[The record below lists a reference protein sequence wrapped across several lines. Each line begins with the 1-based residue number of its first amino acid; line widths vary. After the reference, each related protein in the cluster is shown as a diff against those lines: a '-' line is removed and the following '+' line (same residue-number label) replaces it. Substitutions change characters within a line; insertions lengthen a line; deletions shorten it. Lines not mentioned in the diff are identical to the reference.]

1 MGKKVLSLL
10 LVFIALCCNA
20 SLLQGQYESSSFT
33 LTGIA
38 ATTPFA
44 RDYQSLSVNPA
55 NLDPQ
60 MHRSESGNYG
70 RHIPAGIYFT
80 AGPRCI

>member
-1 MGKKVLSLL
+1 MQHYRISLSFIVLL
-10 LVFIALCCNA
+10 ALFGDIY
-20 SLLQGQYESSSFT
+20 SQYESSSFN
-33 LTGIA
+33 LTGMA
-38 ATTPFA
+38 AVTSFA

-60 MHRSESGNYG
+60 MRRSESGNYG
-70 RHIPAGIYFT
+70 RRIPAGIYFT